1 VRARWP
7 HSIVTWNRVL
17 AGRWLDA
24 QVASDVLIGAAAGA
38 SLWAIFKGVFLLLNH
53 AREPVNWDV
62 SLPALLSTR
71 HWIGS
76 LAGNLEDALRLGLLG
91 FLTIFGLRRILRSDL
106 LAAVGAAVLF
116 TLQEGEVNGSQD
128 GMIIG
133 AIFIGVY
140 AALIFLLLRVGLV
153 PVIVAVFF
161 ANGADLVV
169 LGGDWQG
176 WYIASSLATF
186 AVYTGIAAF
195 AFWRSLGGRELIG
208 PDDAG

>member
-1 VRARWP
+1 
-7 HSIVTWNRVL
+7 
-17 AGRWLDA
+17 
-24 QVASDVLIGAAAGA
+24 
-38 SLWAIFKGVFLLLNH
+38 
-53 AREPVNWDV
+53 
-62 SLPALLSTR
+62 
-71 HWIGS
+71 
-76 LAGNLEDALRLGLLG
+76 
-91 FLTIFGLRRILRSDL
+91 L